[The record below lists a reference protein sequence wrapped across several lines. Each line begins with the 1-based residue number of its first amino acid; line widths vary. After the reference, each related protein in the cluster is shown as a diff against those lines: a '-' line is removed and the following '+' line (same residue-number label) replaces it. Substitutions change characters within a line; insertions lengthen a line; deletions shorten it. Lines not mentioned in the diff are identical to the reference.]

1 MNVVREIVKLLMFA
15 ILWSLPLATSA
26 VTGKST
32 YWLYIVS
39 VIGSFIMFS
48 HYESFN
54 ENPKGGNNDGTTQG

>member
-15 ILWSLPLATSA
+15 ILWSLPLATSYL
-26 VTGKST
+26 TGKST

-54 ENPKGGNNDGTTQG
+54 DRKGNNDETVQK